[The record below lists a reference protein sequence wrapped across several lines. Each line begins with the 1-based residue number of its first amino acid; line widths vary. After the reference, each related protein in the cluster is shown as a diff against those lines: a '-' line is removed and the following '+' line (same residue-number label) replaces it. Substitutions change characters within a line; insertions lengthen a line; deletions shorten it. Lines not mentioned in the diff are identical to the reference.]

1 MEKTLST
8 ASESLAKKFFVPD
21 SFRQAA
27 QRHRT
32 TVRIIQNSGSILLYT
47 TGVKVLKLVTFL
59 LLARYLGVSQFGKF
73 SLVLAFVELFRVMA
87 DFGVDTAV
95 IRRLSVSDQNQSNL
109 VGNTITL
116 KLILAAASYLLA
128 LLIALVLRYPSDLVL
143 LIGLAAFVL
152 FASSSANAL
161 TTPFQAHLRMKQ
173 LIPARISG
181 GIFFVLA
188 VAIGIQLGLSLAVF
202 LAIWVGA
209 EFVTLL
215 LTALIAKSWVRL
227 KFLSDR
233 KQLRQI
239 FAEAIPLGISAILI
253 TAYFRLGTLILGW
266 MVGYH
271 AVGEYAVAYR
281 ITESFLILAVAIAS
295 SVYPIFSKIAESGD
309 FKRFKRALI
318 KVYGSSLLLGALF
331 AICITIFAAQILNL
345 ISPEYKGS
353 ISPLILLSW
362 ASVVMF
368 ANIQSAAS
376 IQGLG
381 LFKLVTGIA
390 SVNLIVNVLLNLY
403 FIPLMAATGVALAT
417 LLTEGI
423 NMIIQ
428 LSLILYILKKKG
440 HKQSQYTLAF
450 RTCDFTE
457 QKDVTGALHLK

>member
-1 MEKTLST
+1 MGKTLST
-8 ASESLAKKFFVPD
+8 VSETSAKKFFVPD
-21 SFRQAA
+21 NLRQAA
-27 QRHRT
+27 QRHKT
-32 TVRIIQNSGSILLYT
+32 TVRVIQNSGSILLYT
-47 TGVKVLKLVTFL
+47 AGVKVLKLATFL

-95 IRRLSVSDQNQSNL
+95 IRRLSVSDEDQSNL

-116 KLILAAASYLLA
+116 KLILSVASFFLA
-128 LLIALVLRYPSDLVL
+128 ILIALVLRYPTDLVL
-143 LIGLAAFVL
+143 LIGLAAFAL

-173 LIPARISG
+173 LIPAKISG
-181 GIFFVLA
+181 GVFFVLA
-188 VAIGIQLGLSLAVF
+188 VAIGIQLGLALAVF

-215 LTALIAKSWVRL
+215 LTVLAAKSWVKP

-233 KQLRQI
+233 TRLRQI
-239 FAEAIPLGISAILI
+239 FTEAIPLGISAILI

-266 MVGYH
+266 MVGYQ

-309 FKRFKRALI
+309 FQRFKRALI
-318 KVYGSSLLLGALF
+318 KVYGGSLLLGALF
-331 AICITIFAAQILNL
+331 AICITIFASQILNL
-345 ISPEYKGS
+345 ISPEYNGS
-353 ISPLILLSW
+353 LSPLILLSW
-362 ASVVMF
+362 ACVVMF

-381 LFKLVTGIA
+381 LFKLVTVIA
-390 SVNLIVNVLLNLY
+390 SVNLLLNVLLNLY
-403 FIPLMAATGVALAT
+403 FIPLLAATGVALAA
-417 LLTEGI
+417 LLTEGV

-428 LSLILYILKKKG
+428 LSLVFFLLRKKI
-440 HKQSQYTLAF
+440 T
-450 RTCDFTE
+450 
-457 QKDVTGALHLK
+457 KDYKIPSFLDSPPAEKCVIQ